1 MRVRFKSQPTYE
13 EIKSLAIKLYL
24 ASKRA
29 STTTPTDEE
38 LKLGGYWTKA
48 RLILQ
53 GKRPL
58 PKHLMDEVTERVI
71 CPNCGAKLISSSLI
85 GECSNCHKIGC
96 VLCIGIKTFVD
107 TGKEWKAYST
117 LRRTKEIPF
126 KTLKQL
132 PRKKLCRECLYMLDE
147 AL

>member
-1 MRVRFKSQPTYE
+1 MRVQFKSEPTYE

-53 GKRPL
+53 GKRPM
-58 PKHLMDEVTERVI
+58 PKYLMDEVTERTI
-71 CPNCGAKLISSSLI
+71 CPSCGAKLVSSS
-85 GECSNCHKIGC
+85 
-96 VLCIGIKTFVD
+96 V
-107 TGKEWKAYST
+107 
-117 LRRTKEIPF
+117 
-126 KTLKQL
+126 
-132 PRKKLCRECLYMLDE
+132 KLDWRVQ
-147 AL
+147 